1 MAAPIRIS
9 KILLGL
15 IKASPQCRIGRR
27 YASAAPQ
34 ESRTW
39 QLHSAVCLQRYPRLT
54 APMNDI
60 EQRFQEH
67 LNKVEYRRSLRSN
80 YELDLTKEKELFE
93 KMKIMT
99 EDEKKKLIAEQDL
112 LTMKEQEEDWQKE
125 FEEFKLTDRL
135 TEADMAGNEQS
146 ANRLLEKKLVLIVKK
161 QWEDGGEPQWMFPQ
175 SARLPGESMRQAAE
189 RSLVSTCGEELDAI
203 FLGNAPCG
211 YHKYKMPARYQGP
224 EYGVKEKS
232 ILMKGY
238 PCFSSRN
245 SPHSHL

>member
-135 TEADMAGNEQS
+135 TGKKYPDEGVSM
-146 ANRLLEKKLVLIVKK
+146 LLKQKFTPQPFAFFFKATYLSGDVQETGEMGDWKWVTIDSLHEYVGTGSYLKHISQFLV
-161 QWEDGGEPQWMFPQ
+161 D
-175 SARLPGESMRQAAE
+175 S
-189 RSLVSTCGEELDAI
+189 
-203 FLGNAPCG
+203 
-211 YHKYKMPARYQGP
+211 
-224 EYGVKEKS
+224 
-232 ILMKGY
+232 
-238 PCFSSRN
+238 
-245 SPHSHL
+245 